1 MAEKRKS
8 AATNKKS
15 KGKKGLK
22 RLVVID
28 GANAIFRAFFG
39 IPGLRGPDGSPTNA
53 VLGFTN
59 ILHKIIREE
68 SPDYIAVAMDPK
80 GGSFRNEIYKEYKAN
95 RDATPEDLIV
105 QFPLVKE
112 LIDAHGIQR
121 IEIPGFEA
129 DDVIA
134 TLATHAPDD
143 VAVSIISTD
152 KDLMQL
158 CTDRVELVDGI
169 KDRRFGPAEV
179 QEKFGVPPEQMLDL
193 RALVGDPSDNI
204 PGVKG
209 IGVKGAAK
217 LMEEWGSLDNML
229 AHAEEITAKR
239 AREGLT
245 EHADMALLSREL
257 STLRCDVDLGVEL
270 EELALPEADVD
281 SLRELYKRLGFTRL
295 LENLEPDSDD
305 AEPSSVDSQSPV
317 EELSIDIVRDGKAL
331 TKAFAKLSKC
341 DELVMLAVEG
351 AGSVVDAPVVGLALA
366 SAEGKDAA
374 YLPLVRLSNGQT
386 DLPLGGAEEAQ
397 LTMAEVVAAL
407 QPLFDVPS
415 PKPWFGW
422 STKRLQ
428 ALLGEQGLEIP
439 VPTFD
444 ARIAA
449 FLLDPAGSNDLAPL
463 AMQLLGRSVKSWE
476 DLAGRGAK
484 ATPAAEVPVE
494 DLASWLAD
502 HISAVVAMRPKIQ
515 EGLDRDGLTSLFVD
529 VELPLT
535 RVLARIERNGVR
547 VDETMLA
554 SLSEEYE
561 STLATLEKEIHK
573 LAGEEFLVSSPK
585 QLQVILFEKLRLT
598 PIKKTKT
605 GYSTAESVLEQ
616 LTDEHPMPGK
626 ILEWRQLAKLKSTY
640 VDALP
645 KLISEKT
652 GRIHPTF
659 NQLGAATGRLSAS
672 EPNVQNIPI
681 RTAQGVRIR
690 ETFIPASKQVMLA
703 ADYSQVELRVLA
715 HYSGDESLVD
725 AFLKGDDIHRR
736 TAAEVAGISVD
747 EVDDDQRAHA
757 KAVNFGIIYGSSAFG
772 LANTLGIATAEAQ
785 GIVDA
790 YFARYIGVRRF
801 LDETT
806 KNAKTDGFVSTL
818 LGRRRYLPDLSSKNR
833 MLKQAAER
841 MAVNSVIQGTA
852 ADLIKKAMIDVD
864 SALTESG
871 LGATMIMQVHDELV
885 FETSEKDVDALSALV
900 RDKMEGVYP
909 LEVPLVVDLG
919 YGKNW
924 RIAH

>member
-1 MAEKRKS
+1 VAEKRKS

-95 RDATPEDLIV
+95 RDATPEDLSV

-169 KDRRFGPAEV
+169 KNRRFGPAEV
-179 QEKFGVPPEQMLDL
+179 KEKFGVPPEQMLDL

-270 EELALPEADVD
+270 EELRLPEADVD

-295 LENLEPDSDD
+295 LENLEPDGDD
-305 AEPSSVDSQSPV
+305 AEPSRVDSESPV

-331 TKAFAKLSKC
+331 TKAFAKLSQC

-397 LTMAEVVAAL
+397 LTMAEVVDTL

-428 ALLGEQGLEIP
+428 ALLGEQGLGIP

-444 ARIAA
+444 ASIGA

-476 DLAGRGAK
+476 DLVGRGAK

-494 DLASWLAD
+494 DLAGWLAD
-502 HISAVVAMRPKIQ
+502 QISTVVAMRSKIQ

-605 GYSTAESVLEQ
+605 GYST
-616 LTDEHPMPGK
+616 
-626 ILEWRQLAKLKSTY
+626 AKLKSTY

-772 LANTLGIATAEAQ
+772 LANTLGIANAEAQ

-790 YFARYIGVRRF
+790 YFARYTGVRRF

-871 LGATMIMQVHDELV
+871 LGAIMIMQVHDELV